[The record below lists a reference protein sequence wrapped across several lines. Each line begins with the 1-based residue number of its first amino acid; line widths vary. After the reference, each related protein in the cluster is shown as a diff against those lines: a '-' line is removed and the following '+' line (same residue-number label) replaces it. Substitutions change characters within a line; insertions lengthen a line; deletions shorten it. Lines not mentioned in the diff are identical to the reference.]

1 MRFRGILWF
10 SALGTQTILP
20 EGKRDSHDDRFNCGV
35 SYGVVPTA
43 MNGGRRRFLTRALG
57 ASAALVL
64 GFSGAEASKG
74 KQRQIVPSK
83 TQVQSRSRP
92 IKADK
97 TALVHFD
104 TAPFPYHGMMP
115 GSNTP
120 FLNINEAGRKGHSTG
135 SGRVYWEDQ
144 TYNDDR
150 VLLHIPKGFDI
161 RRPALMLVF
170 FHGHGAT
177 LERDVLARQKVPAQI
192 SASNANVVLVA
203 PQLAVDARD
212 SSAGK
217 FWQPGAFGRF
227 IGEAGQQLA
236 RLHGDRKSL
245 RTFASMPIVIVAY
258 SGGYVAA
265 ATAIERGGLKK
276 RVRGVVLLDSLYGD
290 LDKFAHW
297 IEADPT
303 AFFVSVYLGSTRNQ
317 NAQLEGILAAHDV
330 DVSPEI
336 NTRLATG
343 GVAVVP
349 GGDGRHRD
357 LVTHAWVDDPIID
370 ILQRLPEYRR

>member
-1 MRFRGILWF
+1 M
-10 SALGTQTILP
+10 
-20 EGKRDSHDDRFNCGV
+20 K
-35 SYGVVPTA
+35 Y
-43 MNGGRRRFLTRALG
+43 GRRGFLAAAISAGLALTVGMAG
-57 ASAALVL
+57 AVAARRTTPH
-64 GFSGAEASKG
+64 
-74 KQRQIVPSK
+74 RQITPSK
-83 TQVQSRSRP
+83 TQVRSRSAPLKTSR
-92 IKADK
+92 
-97 TALVHFD
+97 TALIPFH

-115 GSNTP
+115 GTETP
-120 FLNINEAGRKGHSTG
+120 FLNVDENGRKGHRTG

-144 TYNDDR
+144 TYNDSR

-177 LERDVLARQKVPAQI
+177 LERDVLDRQKVPAQVA
-192 SASNANVVLVA
+192 ASNANVVLVA

-217 FWQPGAFGRF
+217 FWEPGAFGRF

-265 ATAIERGGLKK
+265 AAAIARGGLRK

-290 LDKFAHW
+290 MDKFAKW
-297 IEADPT
+297 IEADPS
-303 AFFVSVYLGSTRNQ
+303 AFFVSVYLNSTRNQ
-317 NAQLEGILAAHDV
+317 NARFEDLLTAHDV
-330 DVSPEI
+330 DVSPQI
-336 NTRLATG
+336 NTRLASG

-349 GGDGRHRD
+349 GGSVRHRD
-357 LVTHAWVDDPIID
+357 LVTHAWVDYPIID
-370 ILQRLPEYRR
+370 LLSRLPEYRR

>member
-1 MRFRGILWF
+1 M
-10 SALGTQTILP
+10 ALPAL
-20 EGKRDSHDDRFNCGV
+20 NC
-35 SYGVVPTA
+35 A
-43 MNGGRRRFLTRALG
+43 RRRFLARALG
-57 ASAALVL
+57 AGVALAFGL
-64 GFSGAEASKG
+64 SRAES

-83 TQVQSRSRP
+83 TQVQSRSHP
-92 IKADK
+92 LKADK

-104 TAPFPYHGMMP
+104 TAPFPYHGTMP
-115 GSNTP
+115 NSDAP
-120 FLNINEAGRKGHSTG
+120 FLNVNENGRKGHSTG
-135 SGRVYWEDQ
+135 SRVYWEDE
-144 TYNDDR
+144 TYNDNR

-217 FWQPGAFGRF
+217 FWQAGAFGRF
-227 IGEAGQQLA
+227 VGEAGQQLA
-236 RLHGDRKSL
+236 RLHGDKKSL

-265 ATAIERGGLKK
+265 ASAIERGGLKK

-297 IEADPT
+297 IEADPS
-303 AFFVSVYLGSTRNQ
+303 AFFVSVYLGSTKSQ
-317 NAQLEGILAAHDV
+317 NAQLEDILAAHDV
-330 DVSPEI
+330 DVSPQI
-336 NTRLATG
+336 NTRLAAG

-349 GGDGRHRD
+349 GGDVRHRD
-357 LVTHAWVDDPIID
+357 LVTHAWVDYPIID
-370 ILQRLPEYRR
+370 LLQRLPEYRR

>member
-1 MRFRGILWF
+1 MAPPRI
-10 SALGTQTILP
+10 
-20 EGKRDSHDDRFNCGV
+20 DC
-35 SYGVVPTA
+35 
-43 MNGGRRRFLTRALG
+43 GRRRFLAQALG
-57 ASAALVL
+57 ASLAWTLNASE
-64 GFSGAEASKG
+64 SGAASKMA
-74 KQRQIVPSK
+74 KHPVAPSK
-83 TQVQSRSRP
+83 TQVQSRSGP
-92 IKADK
+92 TK
-97 TALVHFD
+97 TAKTTLVPFD
-104 TAPFPYHGMMP
+104 TAPFPYHGTMP
-115 GSNTP
+115 GSNAP
-120 FLNINEAGRKGHSTG
+120 FLNVDENGRKGHRTG

-144 TYNDDR
+144 TYNDNR

-161 RRPALMLVF
+161 RRPALMMVF

-177 LERDVLARQKVPAQI
+177 LERDVLARQKVPDQI

-203 PQLAVDARD
+203 PQLAVDAAD

-217 FWQPGAFGRF
+217 FWQPGVFGRF

-245 RTFASMPIVIVAY
+245 RTFASMPVIIVAY

-265 ATAIERGGLKK
+265 ASAIERGGLKK

-297 IEADPT
+297 IEADPS

-317 NAQLEGILAAHDV
+317 NAQFEDILAAHDV
-330 DVSPEI
+330 DVSPQI

-357 LVTHAWVDDPIID
+357 LVTHAWVDNPIID
-370 ILQRLPEYRR
+370 ILKRLPEYRR

>member
-1 MRFRGILWF
+1 M
-10 SALGTQTILP
+10 AGTAI
-20 EGKRDSHDDRFNCGV
+20 E
-35 SYGVVPTA
+35 Y
-43 MNGGRRRFLTRALG
+43 GRRAFL
-57 ASAALVL
+57 SAALSIGAALTL
-64 GFSGAEASKG
+64 GAAADAARRPAKH
-74 KQRQIVPSK
+74 RLITPSK

-92 IKADK
+92 LKTAR
-97 TALVHFD
+97 TALVPFES
-104 TAPFPYHGMMP
+104 APFPYHGTLP
-115 GSNTP
+115 DSNAP
-120 FLNINEAGRKGHSTG
+120 FINVNENGRRGHRTA
-135 SGRVYWEDQ
+135 SGRVLWEDQ
-144 TYNDDR
+144 TFNDNR

-203 PQLAVDARD
+203 PQLAVDAAD

-217 FWQPGAFGRF
+217 FWQPGGFGRF
-227 IGEAGQQLA
+227 VGEAGQQLA
-236 RLHGDRKSL
+236 HLHGDKKSL

-258 SGGYVAA
+258 SGGYLAA
-265 ATAIERGGLKK
+265 ASAIERGGLKK

-297 IEADPT
+297 IEADPS

-317 NAQLEGILAAHDV
+317 NARLEDILAAHDV

-336 NTRLATG
+336 NTRLASG

-349 GGDGRHRD
+349 GGPVRHRD
-357 LVTHAWVDDPIID
+357 LVTHAWVDYPIID
-370 ILQRLPEYRR
+370 ILKRLPEYRR

>member
-1 MRFRGILWF
+1 M
-10 SALGTQTILP
+10 A
-20 EGKRDSHDDRFNCGV
+20 
-35 SYGVVPTA
+35 PTA
-43 MNGGRRRFLTRALG
+43 INDGRRKLLARALG
-57 ASAALVL
+57 ASVAWAL
-64 GFSGAEASKG
+64 GIAGADASKSRH
-74 KQRQIVPSK
+74 RQIIPSK
-83 TQVQSRSRP
+83 TLVQSRSRP
-92 IKADK
+92 TKVDK
-97 TALVHFD
+97 TSLVHFD
-104 TAPFPYHGMMP
+104 TAPFPYHGTMP
-115 GSNTP
+115 GSNEP
-120 FLNINEAGRKGHSTG
+120 FLNVDENGRKGHRTG

-144 TYNDDR
+144 TYDDDR

-203 PQLAVDARD
+203 PQLAIDARD

-227 IGEAGQQLA
+227 IGEAGQHLA
-236 RLHGDRKSL
+236 RMFGDRKSL
-245 RTFASMPIVIVAY
+245 RTFASMPIIVVAY

-265 ATAIERGGLKK
+265 ASAIERGGLKK

-297 IEADPT
+297 IEADPS
-303 AFFVSVYLGSTRNQ
+303 AFFVSVYLSSTRNQ
-317 NAQLEGILAAHDV
+317 NARLEDILAAHDV
-330 DVSPEI
+330 DVSPQI
-336 NTRLATG
+336 NTRLASG

-349 GGDGRHRD
+349 GGAGRHRD
-357 LVTHAWVDDPIID
+357 LVTHAWVDYPIID
-370 ILQRLPEYRR
+370 LLKRLPEYRR

>member
-1 MRFRGILWF
+1 M
-10 SALGTQTILP
+10 A
-20 EGKRDSHDDRFNCGV
+20 
-35 SYGVVPTA
+35 PTA
-43 MNGGRRRFLTRALG
+43 MNNGRRKFLARALG
-57 ASAALVL
+57 AGVAWTL
-64 GFSGAEASKG
+64 GLSGAYAAKSKQNG
-74 KQRQIVPSK
+74 AVPSK
-83 TQVQSRSRP
+83 TLVQSRSRP
-92 IKADK
+92 TKVDK

-104 TAPFPYHGMMP
+104 TAPFPYRGTMP
-115 GSNTP
+115 DSGAP
-120 FLNINEAGRKGHSTG
+120 FLNVNENGRKGHRTG
-135 SGRVYWEDQ
+135 SGRVYWEDE
-144 TYNDDR
+144 TYDDNR

-161 RRPALMLVF
+161 RRPALMMVF

-227 IGEAGQQLA
+227 VGEAGQQLA
-236 RLHGDRKSL
+236 RLFGDRKSL
-245 RTFASMPIVIVAY
+245 RAFASMPIIVVAY

-265 ATAIERGGLKK
+265 ASAIERGGLKK

-290 LDKFAHW
+290 LDKFASW
-297 IEADPT
+297 IEADPS

-317 NAQLEGILAAHDV
+317 NARLEDILAAHDV
-330 DVSPEI
+330 DVSGQI
-336 NTRLATG
+336 NTRLASG

-357 LVTHAWVDDPIID
+357 LVTHAWVDYPIID
-370 ILQRLPEYRR
+370 LLKRLPEYRR

>member
-1 MRFRGILWF
+1 M
-10 SALGTQTILP
+10 A
-20 EGKRDSHDDRFNCGV
+20 
-35 SYGVVPTA
+35 PTA
-43 MNGGRRRFLTRALG
+43 MKYGRRTFLARALG
-57 ASAALVL
+57 AGVAWTL
-64 GFSGAEASKG
+64 GVSGAGAASKAG
-74 KQRQIVPSK
+74 KQRAVAPSK
-83 TQVQSRSRP
+83 TQVQSRSGP
-92 IKADK
+92 LKIAK
-97 TALVHFD
+97 TSLVPFD
-104 TAPFPYHGMMP
+104 TAPFPYHGTMP
-115 GSNTP
+115 GSTAP
-120 FLNINEAGRKGHSTG
+120 FLDVNENGRKGHRTG
-135 SGRVYWEDQ
+135 SGRVYWEDE
-144 TYNDDR
+144 TYNDNR

-177 LERDVLARQKVPAQI
+177 LQRDVLARQKVPDQI

-265 ATAIERGGLKK
+265 ASAIERGGLKK
-276 RVRGVVLLDSLYGD
+276 RVRGVVLLNSLYGD

-297 IEADPT
+297 IEADPS

-317 NAQLEGILAAHDV
+317 NAQLEDILAAHDV
-330 DVSPEI
+330 DVSPQI
-336 NTRLATG
+336 NTRLASG

-357 LVTHAWVDDPIID
+357 LVTHAWVDNPIID
-370 ILQRLPEYRR
+370 LLKRLPEYRR

>member
-1 MRFRGILWF
+1 M
-10 SALGTQTILP
+10 A
-20 EGKRDSHDDRFNCGV
+20 
-35 SYGVVPTA
+35 PTA
-43 MNGGRRRFLTRALG
+43 MNSGRRKFLARVFGAGAALTL
-57 ASAALVL
+57 SAA
-64 GFSGAEASKG
+64 GAMASKG

-83 TQVQSRSRP
+83 TLVQSRSRP
-92 IKADK
+92 LKVDK
-97 TALVHFD
+97 TSLVHFD
-104 TAPFPYHGMMP
+104 TAPFPYHGTMP
-115 GSNTP
+115 GSNEP
-120 FLNINEAGRKGHSTG
+120 FLNVNENGRKGHRTG
-135 SGRVYWEDQ
+135 SGRVYWEDE
-144 TYNDDR
+144 TYSDNR
-150 VLLHIPKGFDI
+150 VLLHVPKGFDI
-161 RRPALMLVF
+161 RRPALMMVF

-245 RTFASMPIVIVAY
+245 RTFASMPIIIVAY

-265 ATAIERGGLKK
+265 ASAIERGGLKK

-297 IEADPT
+297 IEADPS
-303 AFFVSVYLGSTRNQ
+303 AFFVSVYLNSTRNQ
-317 NAQLEGILAAHDV
+317 NAQLEDILAAHDV
-330 DVSPEI
+330 DVSPQI
-336 NTRLATG
+336 NTRLASG
-343 GVAVVP
+343 GVTVAP
-349 GGDGRHRD
+349 GGGGRHRD
-357 LVTHAWVDDPIID
+357 LVTHAWVDYPIID
-370 ILQRLPEYRR
+370 ILKRLPEYRR

>member
-1 MRFRGILWF
+1 VAAGPIDE
-10 SALGTQTILP
+10 S
-20 EGKRDSHDDRFNCGV
+20 
-35 SYGVVPTA
+35 
-43 MNGGRRRFLTRALG
+43 RRTFLTRALG
-57 ASAALVL
+57 AGVALAWPLSDAA
-64 GFSGAEASKG
+64 AARN
-74 KQRQIVPSK
+74 KQRQAVPSK
-83 TQVQSRSRP
+83 TLVQSRSGP
-92 IKADK
+92 LKVNK
-97 TALVHFD
+97 TGLVHFE
-104 TAPFPYHGMMP
+104 TAPFPYRGTMP
-115 GSNTP
+115 NSAET
-120 FLNINEAGRKGHSTG
+120 FINVNDNGRRGHRTG
-135 SGRVYWEDQ
+135 SGRIYWEKE
-144 TYNDDR
+144 TYSDDR

-192 SASNANVVLVA
+192 TASNANVVLVA
-203 PQLAVDARD
+203 PQLAFDARD

-227 IGEAGQQLA
+227 VGEAGQQLA

-245 RTFASMPIVIVAY
+245 RTFASMPIIIVAY

-265 ATAIERGGLKK
+265 AAAIQQGGLKK

-290 LDKFAHW
+290 LDKFANW
-297 IEADPT
+297 IEADPS
-303 AFFVSVYLGSTRNQ
+303 AFFLSVYLGSTRNQ
-317 NAQLEGILAAHDV
+317 NARLGDILAAHDV
-330 DVSPEI
+330 DVSPQI

-349 GGDGRHRD
+349 GGDVRHRD
-357 LVTHAWVDDPIID
+357 LVTRAWVENPIID

>member
-1 MRFRGILWF
+1 M
-10 SALGTQTILP
+10 A
-20 EGKRDSHDDRFNCGV
+20 
-35 SYGVVPTA
+35 PTT
-43 MNGGRRRFLTRALG
+43 MKYGRRGFLVRALG
-57 ASAALVL
+57 ASVAWTL
-64 GFSGAEASKG
+64 GLSGAEAASKTA
-74 KQRQIVPSK
+74 KQRAAAPSK
-83 TQVQSRSRP
+83 TQVQARSGP
-92 IKADK
+92 LKVAK
-97 TALVHFD
+97 TSLVPFD
-104 TAPFPYHGMMP
+104 TAPFPYHGTLP
-115 GSNTP
+115 GSDAP
-120 FLNINEAGRKGHSTG
+120 FLDVNENGRKGHRTG
-135 SGRVYWEDQ
+135 SGRVYWEDE
-144 TYNDDR
+144 TYNDNR

-177 LERDVLARQKVPAQI
+177 LQRDVLARQKVPDQI

-227 IGEAGQQLA
+227 IGEAGQHLA

-265 ATAIERGGLKK
+265 ASAIERGGLKK
-276 RVRGVVLLDSLYGD
+276 RVSGVVLLDSLYGD

-297 IEADPT
+297 IEADPS
-303 AFFVSVYLGSTRNQ
+303 AFLVSAYLGSTRNQ
-317 NAQLEGILAAHDV
+317 NAEFEDILAAHDV
-330 DVSPEI
+330 DVSPQI
-336 NTRLATG
+336 NTRLASG

-349 GGDGRHRD
+349 GGDGSHRD
-357 LVTHAWVDDPIID
+357 LVTHAWVDNPIVD
-370 ILQRLPEYRR
+370 ILKRLPEYRR

>member
-1 MRFRGILWF
+1 MTWKRRSFLAAGI
-10 SALGTQTILP
+10 
-20 EGKRDSHDDRFNCGV
+20 
-35 SYGVVPTA
+35 
-43 MNGGRRRFLTRALG
+43 G
-57 ASAALVL
+57 AGLAFA
-64 GFSGAEASKG
+64 SGARAVARKG
-74 KQRQIVPSK
+74 NKRPIAPSK
-83 TQVQSRSRP
+83 TQVQSRSAPLKSAR
-92 IKADK
+92 
-97 TALVHFD
+97 TALVPFD
-104 TAPFPYHGMMP
+104 AAPFPYHGSLP
-115 GSNTP
+115 GSSTP
-120 FLNINEAGRKGHSTG
+120 FLNVNENGRKGHRTR
-135 SGRVYWEDQ
+135 SGHVYWEDQ
-144 TYNDDR
+144 TYNDNR

-177 LERDVLARQKVPAQI
+177 LERDVLARQKVPGQI

-203 PQLAVDARD
+203 PQLAVDAKD

-227 IGEAGQQLA
+227 IGEAGQQLSH
-236 RLHGDRKSL
+236 LHGDRKSR

-265 ATAIERGGLKK
+265 ASAIERGGLKK

-290 LDKFAHW
+290 LDKFAKW
-297 IEADPT
+297 IEADPS

-330 DVSPEI
+330 TVSGEI
-336 NTRLATG
+336 DNRLASG

-349 GGDGRHRD
+349 GGGGRHRD
-357 LVTHAWVDDPIID
+357 LLTRAWVENPIID
-370 ILQRLPEYRR
+370 LLDRLPEYKR

>member
-1 MRFRGILWF
+1 M
-10 SALGTQTILP
+10 
-20 EGKRDSHDDRFNCGV
+20 K
-35 SYGVVPTA
+35 Y
-43 MNGGRRRFLTRALG
+43 GRRGFLAAAFSTGLALTFGITG
-57 ASAALVL
+57 AW
-64 GFSGAEASKG
+64 GARKIARH
-74 KQRQIVPSK
+74 RQITPSK
-83 TQVQSRSRP
+83 TQVRSRSAPLKSAR
-92 IKADK
+92 
-97 TALVHFD
+97 TALVPFQ
-104 TAPFPYHGMMP
+104 TAPFPYHGMIP

-120 FLNINEAGRKGHSTG
+120 FLNVDENGRKGHRTG

-144 TYNDDR
+144 TYNDNR

-177 LERDVLARQKVPAQI
+177 LERDVLDRQKVPAQI

-217 FWQPGAFGRF
+217 FWQAGAFGRF

-236 RLHGDRKSL
+236 RLQGDRRSL
-245 RTFASMPIVIVAY
+245 RTFASMPIIIVAY

-265 ATAIERGGLKK
+265 ASAIERGGLKK

-290 LDKFAHW
+290 LDKFANW
-297 IEADPT
+297 IEADPS
-303 AFFVSVYLGSTRNQ
+303 AFFVSVYLASTRNQ
-317 NAQLEGILAAHDV
+317 NARLEDILAAHDV

-336 NTRLATG
+336 NTRLASG
-343 GVAVVP
+343 GVTVIQ
-349 GGDGRHRD
+349 GGSGRHRD
-357 LVTHAWVDDPIID
+357 LVTHAWVDYPIID
-370 ILQRLPEYRR
+370 ILKRLPEYRR

>member
-1 MRFRGILWF
+1 MAPPRI
-10 SALGTQTILP
+10 
-20 EGKRDSHDDRFNCGV
+20 DS
-35 SYGVVPTA
+35 
-43 MNGGRRRFLTRALG
+43 GRRRFLAQALG
-57 ASAALVL
+57 ASLAWTLNASE
-64 GFSGAEASKG
+64 SGAASKTA
-74 KQRQIVPSK
+74 KHPVAPSK
-83 TQVQSRSRP
+83 TQVQSRSGP
-92 IKADK
+92 TKVAK
-97 TALVHFD
+97 TALEPFD
-104 TAPFPYHGMMP
+104 TAPFPYHGTMP
-115 GSNTP
+115 GSNAP
-120 FLNINEAGRKGHSTG
+120 FLNVDENGRKGHRTG

-144 TYNDDR
+144 TYNDNR

-161 RRPALMLVF
+161 RRPALMMVF

-177 LERDVLARQKVPAQI
+177 LERDVLARQKVPDQI

-203 PQLAVDARD
+203 PQLAFDAAD

-217 FWQPGAFGRF
+217 FWQPGVFGRF
-227 IGEAGQQLA
+227 IGEAGQHLA

-245 RTFASMPIVIVAY
+245 RTFASMPVIIVAY

-265 ATAIERGGLKK
+265 ASAIERGGLKK

-297 IEADPT
+297 IEADPS
-303 AFFVSVYLGSTRNQ
+303 AFLVSAYLGSTRNQ
-317 NAQLEGILAAHDV
+317 NAQFEDLLAAHDV
-330 DVSPEI
+330 DVSPQI

-357 LVTHAWVDDPIID
+357 LVTHAWVDNPIID
-370 ILQRLPEYRR
+370 ILKRLPEYRR

>member
-1 MRFRGILWF
+1 MA
-10 SALGTQTILP
+10 S
-20 EGKRDSHDDRFNCGV
+20 
-35 SYGVVPTA
+35 TA
-43 MNGGRRRFLTRALG
+43 MNNGRRKFIARALG
-57 ASAALVL
+57 AGAAFAL
-64 GFSGAEASKG
+64 GLSSAEASKN
-74 KQRQIVPSK
+74 KPRAIVPSK
-83 TQVQSRSRP
+83 TLVQSRSRP
-92 IKADK
+92 TKVDK

-104 TAPFPYHGMMP
+104 TAPFPYHGTMP
-115 GSNTP
+115 GSNEQ
-120 FLNINEAGRKGHSTG
+120 FLNVDENGRKGHRTG
-135 SGRVYWEDQ
+135 FGRVYWEDQ
-144 TYNDDR
+144 TYDDNR

-192 SASNANVVLVA
+192 TASNANVVLVA
-203 PQLAVDARD
+203 PQLAVDAKD

-245 RTFASMPIVIVAY
+245 RTFASMPIVVVAY

-265 ATAIERGGLKK
+265 ASAIERGGLKK

-297 IEADPT
+297 IEADPS
-303 AFFVSVYLGSTRNQ
+303 AFFLSVYLNSTRNQ
-317 NAQLEGILAAHDV
+317 NAQLEDILAAHDV
-330 DVSPEI
+330 DVSPQI
-336 NTRLATG
+336 NTRLAAG
-343 GVAVVP
+343 GVTVAP

-357 LVTHAWVDDPIID
+357 LVTHAWVDYPIID
-370 ILQRLPEYRR
+370 ILKRLPEYSR

>member
-1 MRFRGILWF
+1 M
-10 SALGTQTILP
+10 APATI
-20 EGKRDSHDDRFNCGV
+20 
-35 SYGVVPTA
+35 
-43 MNGGRRRFLTRALG
+43 NGGRRKFFAQALG
-57 ASAALVL
+57 ASIAWTLNVSDA
-64 GFSGAEASKG
+64 GAASKTG
-74 KQRQIVPSK
+74 KRPVAPSK
-83 TQVQSRSRP
+83 TEVKSRSGP
-92 IKADK
+92 TKAAK
-97 TALVHFD
+97 TSLVPFD
-104 TAPFPYHGMMP
+104 TAPFPYHGTMP
-115 GSNTP
+115 DSAAP
-120 FLNINEAGRKGHSTG
+120 FLNVDEGGRKGHRTG

-144 TYNDDR
+144 TYNDNR

-161 RRPALMLVF
+161 RRPALMMVF

-177 LERDVLARQKVPAQI
+177 LQRDVLARQKVPDQI

-203 PQLAVDARD
+203 PQLAVDAAD

-217 FWQPGAFGRF
+217 FWQPGVFGRF

-236 RLHGDRKSL
+236 RMHGDRKSL
-245 RTFASMPIVIVAY
+245 RTFASMPVMIVAY

-265 ATAIERGGLKK
+265 ASAIERGGLKK

-297 IEADPT
+297 IEADPS

-317 NAQLEGILAAHDV
+317 NAQFENILAAHDV

-357 LVTHAWVDDPIID
+357 LVTHAWVENPIID
-370 ILQRLPEYRR
+370 ILKRLPEYRR

>member
-1 MRFRGILWF
+1 MRGRKGM
-10 SALGTQTILP
+10 AP
-20 EGKRDSHDDRFNCGV
+20 A
-35 SYGVVPTA
+35 A
-43 MNGGRRRFLTRALG
+43 MNNGRRQFLATTLG
-57 ASAALVL
+57 AGAAWTLGLASAD
-64 GFSGAEASKG
+64 ASQG
-74 KQRQIVPSK
+74 KQRVIVPSK
-83 TQVQSRSRP
+83 TLVQSRSRP
-92 IKADK
+92 TKVDK

-104 TAPFPYHGMMP
+104 TAPFPYHGMIP
-115 GSNTP
+115 GTNVP
-120 FLNINEAGRKGHSTG
+120 FLNVNENGRLGHRTN
-135 SGRVYWEDQ
+135 SGRLYWEDQ
-144 TYNDDR
+144 TYDDNR

-177 LERDVLARQKVPAQI
+177 LQRDVLARQKVPAQI

-227 IGEAGQQLA
+227 IGEAGQHLA
-236 RLHGDRKSL
+236 RMFGDRRSL
-245 RTFASMPIVIVAY
+245 RTFASMPIIVVAY

-265 ATAIERGGLKK
+265 ASAIEKGGLKK

-297 IEADPT
+297 IEADPS
-303 AFFVSVYLGSTRNQ
+303 AFFVSVYLSSTRNQ
-317 NAQLEGILAAHDV
+317 NAQLEDILAAHDV
-330 DVSPEI
+330 DVSGQI
-336 NTRLATG
+336 NTRLASG

-349 GGDGRHRD
+349 GGGGRHRD
-357 LVTHAWVDDPIID
+357 LVTHAWVDYPIID
-370 ILQRLPEYRR
+370 LLQRLPEYRR

>member
-1 MRFRGILWF
+1 
-10 SALGTQTILP
+10 
-20 EGKRDSHDDRFNCGV
+20 
-35 SYGVVPTA
+35 
-43 MNGGRRRFLTRALG
+43 MNSGRRKFLARVFGAGAALTL
-57 ASAALVL
+57 SAA
-64 GFSGAEASKG
+64 GAMASKG

-83 TQVQSRSRP
+83 TLVQSRSRP
-92 IKADK
+92 LKVDK
-97 TALVHFD
+97 TSLVHFD
-104 TAPFPYHGMMP
+104 TAPFPYHGTMP
-115 GSNTP
+115 GSNEP
-120 FLNINEAGRKGHSTG
+120 FLNVNENGRKGHRTG
-135 SGRVYWEDQ
+135 SGRVYWEDE
-144 TYNDDR
+144 TYSDNR
-150 VLLHIPKGFDI
+150 VLLHVPKGFDI
-161 RRPALMLVF
+161 RRPALMMVF

-245 RTFASMPIVIVAY
+245 RTFASMPIIIVAY

-265 ATAIERGGLKK
+265 ASAIERGGLKK

-297 IEADPT
+297 IEADPS
-303 AFFVSVYLGSTRNQ
+303 AFFVSVYLNSTRNQ
-317 NAQLEGILAAHDV
+317 NAQLEDILAAHDV
-330 DVSPEI
+330 DVSPQI
-336 NTRLATG
+336 NTRLASG
-343 GVAVVP
+343 GVTVAP
-349 GGDGRHRD
+349 GGGGRHRD
-357 LVTHAWVDDPIID
+357 LVTHAWVDYPIID
-370 ILQRLPEYRR
+370 ILKRLPEYRR

>member
-1 MRFRGILWF
+1 M
-10 SALGTQTILP
+10 AP
-20 EGKRDSHDDRFNCGV
+20 A
-35 SYGVVPTA
+35 A
-43 MNGGRRRFLTRALG
+43 MNDGRRKFLVRALG
-57 ASAALVL
+57 AGAALTL
-64 GFSGAEASKG
+64 GVTSAKAAKS
-74 KQRQIVPSK
+74 KQRQVVPSK
-83 TQVQSRSRP
+83 TLVQSRSRP
-92 IKADK
+92 VKANK
-97 TALVHFD
+97 TSLVHFD
-104 TAPFPYHGMMP
+104 TAPFPYHGTMP
-115 GSNTP
+115 GSNVP
-120 FLNINEAGRKGHSTG
+120 FLDVNDNGRKGHRTG
-135 SGRVYWEDQ
+135 SGRVYWENE
-144 TYNDDR
+144 TYFDDR

-161 RRPALMLVF
+161 RRPALMMVF

-203 PQLAVDARD
+203 PQLAFDARD

-217 FWQPGAFGRF
+217 FWQPGMFGRF

-245 RTFASMPIVIVAY
+245 RTFASMPIIIVAY

-265 ATAIERGGLKK
+265 ASAIERGGLKK

-297 IEADPT
+297 IEADPS
-303 AFFVSVYLGSTRNQ
+303 AFFLSVYLGSTKNQ
-317 NAQLEGILAAHDV
+317 NAQLEDILAAHDV

-336 NTRLATG
+336 NTRLAAG

-349 GGDGRHRD
+349 GGAGRHRD
-357 LVTHAWVDDPIID
+357 LVTHAWVDYPIID
-370 ILQRLPEYRR
+370 ILQRLPEYSR

>member
-1 MRFRGILWF
+1 M
-10 SALGTQTILP
+10 A
-20 EGKRDSHDDRFNCGV
+20 GKAV
-35 SYGVVPTA
+35 KY
-43 MNGGRRRFLTRALG
+43 GRRGFLATALG
-57 ASAALVL
+57 AMLTLTLSIA
-64 GFSGAEASKG
+64 GAKATR
-74 KQRQIVPSK
+74 QRAITPSK
-83 TQVQSRSRP
+83 TQVQSRSAPLKTAR
-92 IKADK
+92 
-97 TALVHFD
+97 TALVPFD
-104 TAPFPYHGMMP
+104 TAPFPYHGTMP
-115 GSNTP
+115 GSDAP
-120 FLNINEAGRKGHSTG
+120 FINVDEGGRKGHRTG
-135 SGRVYWEDQ
+135 SGRVLWEDQ
-144 TYNDDR
+144 TFNDNR

-177 LERDVLARQKVPAQI
+177 LERDVLNRQQVPAQI
-192 SASNANVVLVA
+192 SASDANVVLVA
-203 PQLAVDARD
+203 PQLAVDAAD

-236 RLHGDRKSL
+236 RMHGDRKSL
-245 RTFASMPIVIVAY
+245 KTFASLPIVIVAY

-265 ATAIERGGLKK
+265 ASAIERGGLKK

-297 IEADPT
+297 IEADPS
-303 AFFVSVYLGSTRNQ
+303 AFFVSVYLSSTRNQ
-317 NAQLEGILAAHDV
+317 NAQLEDILAAHDV

-336 NTRLATG
+336 NTRLASG

-357 LVTHAWVDDPIID
+357 LVTHAWVDYPIID
-370 ILQRLPEYRR
+370 LLKRLPEYRR